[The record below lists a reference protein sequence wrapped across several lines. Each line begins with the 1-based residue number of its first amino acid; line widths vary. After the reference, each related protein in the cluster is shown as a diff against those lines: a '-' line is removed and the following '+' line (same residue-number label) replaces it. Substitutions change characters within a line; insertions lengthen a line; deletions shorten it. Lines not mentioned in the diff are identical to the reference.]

1 MTTARYMV
9 AKYIPDVLRIEPR
22 NIGVI
27 VWSPLGVRAQFA
39 AEIPDR
45 LGELDGRSIPSFITS
60 GNAYRQWIQFWRSEI
75 EKPAVEPLTGGPP
88 VPRSS
93 PEFLDT
99 LQALSKGNFVLGE
112 GGFLLDAVS
121 TDELPDVVEQLF
133 DLLVKNINGDEGRD
147 PTLDE
152 LCDHLIERAQLQM
165 DPHFQSAFK
174 VVCPLAKGLQA
185 TVETFEFS
193 HAYKNGSLQRLYQ
206 RVSLSKRRTV
216 LRKTVHDAAWM
227 FQNVIEHDIITRDQG
242 GVLVNISD
250 EQRVEPD
257 VRNALSVLNSVTRII
272 NVSDQDTALHEFL
285 NLSTLVAH

>member
-1 MTTARYMV
+1 
-9 AKYIPDVLRIEPR
+9 
-22 NIGVI
+22 
-27 VWSPLGVRAQFA
+27 
-39 AEIPDR
+39 
-45 LGELDGRSIPSFITS
+45 
-60 GNAYRQWIQFWRSEI
+60 
-75 EKPAVEPLTGGPP
+75 
-88 VPRSS
+88 
-93 PEFLDT
+93 
-99 LQALSKGNFVLGE
+99 
-112 GGFLLDAVS
+112 
-121 TDELPDVVEQLF
+121 
-133 DLLVKNINGDEGRD
+133 
-147 PTLDE
+147 
-152 LCDHLIERAQLQM
+152 M

-174 VVCPLAKGLQA
+174 VVCPLAKRLQA